1 MIDTLLINQAIPKKI
16 RNGSTLDLIEFLWN
30 NNYFSVGEM
39 AETVTSIKAKLTK
52 QSRGKKGSDFTDE
65 SEHKYKTVSYRK
77 TDGDATITGIRN
89 KTGLL
94 RARVFE
100 PRTGKTY
107 FFKIPH
113 KIYCKVPQIKICFYL
128 DGRQKIPRTSKY
140 PNWWDYSVSMK
151 KFFENSK

>member
-1 MIDTLLINQAIPKKI
+1 MIDKLLIEQSIPKKI
-16 RNGSTLDLIEFLWN
+16 RNDSAESLIEFLWQ

-39 AETVTSIKAKLTK
+39 AETVTATKAKLTK
-52 QSRGKKGSDFTDE
+52 QTRGKKGSDFTDE

-77 TDGDATITGIRN
+77 TDGDATITGIGN

-100 PRTGKTY
+100 PQTGKTY

-113 KIYCKVPQIKICFYL
+113 KIYSKAPQIKICFHL
-128 DGRQKIPRTSKY
+128 DGSQKLPRTSKY
-140 PNWWDYSVSMK
+140 PDWWSYNVTMRE
-151 KFFENSK
+151 FFKNRE